1 MVFFQVLLSNL
12 TDVQIREKLPLT
24 LEQLQKLQQF
34 GGAASLGSAAMS
46 QRGQVEAPTPAAQ
59 NATGGGFPD
68 RSAPGGLSG
77 ALGDLSQPE
86 QAELQS
92 KVSFSSLDPLC
103 QFYIVVCL
111 SCLGSL

>member
-1 MVFFQVLLSNL
+1 M
-12 TDVQIREKLPLT
+12 QIREKLPLT

-34 GGAASLGSAAMS
+34 GGAASMGTMGMPQRQAMEPAQTSTAA
-46 QRGQVEAPTPAAQ
+46 A
-59 NATGGGFPD
+59 GFPD

-92 KVSFSSLDPLC
+92 KVRRCGVKFSKKRSWTFTGAD
-103 QFYIVVCL
+103 
-111 SCLGSL
+111 